1 MRDELLQFFVR
12 RYGAVKS
19 QFPGEGRRKWNLRVL
34 QEFWASSGPEGDV
47 AGAPTALADEILN
60 DDDPFDEILGDGPQ
74 LGLLLR
80 TDFSNEDAWQAFCAR
95 LKSEEQD
102 LIESV
107 QPSAAA
113 APTEATAAQASSST
127 GDVKM
132 ADDEGDDD
140 SDDESADGGLSA
152 PVVKIINPASDQERA
167 VLQNISNIT
176 ALRLMNDVD
185 IRPAP
190 SPPAGTKRIS
200 PPNRLVDK
208 KGWQEIYTGLTLWI
222 YDTQSNTD
230 QCARL
235 VNQQGDVYGTAT
247 GDSWR
252 ARVTH
257 VCELQFNMTYLGMKI
272 DFGGLDRYD
281 YPERKRNLEE
291 AER

>member
-1 MRDELLQFFVR
+1 MRDEFLQLLAR
-12 RYGAVKS
+12 RYGAIKC
-19 QFPGEGRRKWNLRVL
+19 QFPGEGRRKWNLRVM
-34 QEFWASSGPEGDV
+34 QEFWASPGAEFDLS
-47 AGAPTALADEILN
+47 GAPTALADEFLH
-60 DDDPFDEILGDGPQ
+60 DDDPFDEVIGLEEPQ

-80 TDFSNEDAWQAFCAR
+80 TDFSNESAWQAFCAR
-95 LKSEEQD
+95 LKSEEED
-102 LIESV
+102 FIASV
-107 QPSAAA
+107 QPP
-113 APTEATAAQASSST
+113 PTEAAAQGSSRST
-127 GDVKM
+127 ADVKM
-132 ADDEGDDD
+132 ADDNGDADAD
-140 SDDESADGGLSA
+140 SDDEEEPGLQA
-152 PVVKIINPASDQERA
+152 PIVKIIAPASDQDRS
-167 VLQNISNIT
+167 VVQNISNLA
-176 ALRLMNDVD
+176 ALRLLNDVD

-190 SPPAGTKRIS
+190 SPPAGTKRVS

-222 YDTQSNTD
+222 YDAQSNAD
-230 QCARL
+230 QCVRL

-257 VCELQFNMTYLGMKI
+257 VCELQFNMTFLDMKI

>member
-1 MRDELLQFFVR
+1 MRDELVQLLVR
-12 RYGAVKS
+12 KYGSVKA

-34 QEFWASSGPEGDV
+34 EEFWASPEFDLSGP
-47 AGAPTALADEILN
+47 ATATAEEFLN
-60 DDDPFDEILGDGPQ
+60 DDDPSDALVGEGPQ

-80 TDFSNEDAWQAFCAR
+80 TDFSNEDAWQSFCAR

-102 LIESV
+102 FIQSM
-107 QPSAAA
+107 QPTPS
-113 APTEATAAQASSST
+113 APTEVAQGSSST
-127 GDVKM
+127 ADVKM
-132 ADDEGDDD
+132 VADGDDDEDEESDDDEG
-140 SDDESADGGLSA
+140 LTA
-152 PVVKIINPASDQERA
+152 PIIKIIDPVSELDRA
-167 VLQNISNIT
+167 LVQNISNLR
-176 ALRLMNDVD
+176 ALRLLNDVD

-190 SPPAGTKRIS
+190 PPPQGTKRYS

-208 KGWQEIYTGLTLWI
+208 KGWQEIYAGLTVWI
-222 YDTQSNTD
+222 YDTRSNAD

-235 VNQQGDVYGTAT
+235 VSQEGDVYGTAT

-257 VCELQFNMTYLGMKI
+257 MCELQFNMIYLGMKI

-291 AER
+291 AEP

>member
-1 MRDELLQFFVR
+1 MRDEFLQLLVR
-12 RYGAVKS
+12 RYGALKS

-34 QEFWASSGPEGDV
+34 QEFWASSGPETDISGT
-47 AGAPTALADEILN
+47 PTALAEEFLH
-60 DDDPFDEILGDGPQ
+60 DDDPFDDTVGEGPQ

-80 TDFSNEDAWQAFCAR
+80 TDFSNEDAWQTFCAR

-102 LIESV
+102 FIESV
-107 QPSAAA
+107 QPTPSA
-113 APTEATAAQASSST
+113 APTEADQGSST

-132 ADDEGDDD
+132 ADDTGDDD
-140 SDDESADGGLSA
+140 ESDDESTDGLSA
-152 PVVKIINPASDQERA
+152 PIIKIIDPASDQDKSF
-167 VLQNISNIT
+167 VQNISNLA
-176 ALRLMNDVD
+176 ALRLLNDVD

-190 SPPAGTKRIS
+190 SPPAGTKRYS

-222 YDTQSNTD
+222 YDSQSNTD

-235 VNQQGDVYGTAT
+235 VSQEGDVYGTAT

-257 VCELQFNMTYLGMKI
+257 MCELQFNMTCLGMKI

-281 YPERKRNLEE
+281 YSERRRNLEE